1 VSAFRDLP
9 DVMVHPTAIV
19 ESGAIGE
26 GTRIWAF
33 AHVLDGATIG
43 SDCNI
48 GDHCYIESGV
58 VIGDDVTIKNSVAVW
73 EGVSLERGVFVGPSV
88 VFTNDLHPRSPRLA
102 EAAERYETKGW
113 LVTTRVEEGASIG
126 AGAVV
131 VAGNTIGAHAL
142 VAAGAVVTQDVPP
155 LAVVAGNPA
164 RRRGWVCICGQL
176 LRLDADAA
184 QCSNCGR
191 RFQLRA
197 DRLHRL

>member
-1 VSAFRDLP
+1 MTNIA
-9 DVMVHPTAIV
+9 VHPTAIV
-19 ESGAIGE
+19 ESTAIGE

-58 VIGDDVTIKNSVAVW
+58 VIGDDVTIKNSVALW
-73 EGVSLERGVFVGPSV
+73 EGVTLERGVFVGPSV
-88 VFTNDLHPRSPRLA
+88 VFTNDLLPRSPRLA
-102 EAAERYETKGW
+102 EAGKRYETKGW
-113 LVTTRVEEGASIG
+113 LVTTRVEVGASIG

-131 VAGNTIGAHAL
+131 VAGNTIGAYSL
-142 VAAGAVVTQDVPP
+142 VAAGAVVARDVPA

-176 LRLDADAA
+176 LRLEADAA
-184 QCSNCGR
+184 RCSNCGR

-197 DRLHRL
+197 DALEPLSTP